1 MYKKKLILLVNIDD
15 DEKVMSVFSGYFE
28 TKNGAPIFEYE
39 NDAYLTQILNI
50 GIQVLC
56 GLILLV
62 LVLLTALCM
71 LHRFHSNKHSEQG
84 HDVISLRDSLR

>member
-1 MYKKKLILLVNIDD
+1 MFAVNIDD
-15 DEKVMSVFSGYFE
+15 DQKVMSKFSEYFDIQ
-28 TKNGAPIFEYE
+28 NGAPNFEYA
-39 NDAYLTQILNI
+39 NDAYLAQILNI

-71 LHRFHSNKHSEQG
+71 LHRFHSNKHSDQG